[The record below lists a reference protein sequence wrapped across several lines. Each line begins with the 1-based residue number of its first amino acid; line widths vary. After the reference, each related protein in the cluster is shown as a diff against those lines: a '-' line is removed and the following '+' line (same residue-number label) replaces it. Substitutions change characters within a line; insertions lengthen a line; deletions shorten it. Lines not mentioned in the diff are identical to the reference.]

1 MKKYDIFPTE
11 DNLKISID
19 KDITGRN
26 KDIFYLLKL
35 LNLQDGSWSIA
46 IDGAWGTGKTFFVK
60 QCQYM
65 LENLPN
71 HQKLVQKLGVDQD
84 VNIINQKN
92 FRTIYYDAWEHDQNS
107 DPIES
112 ILTCIAQSNWKSNV
126 KETVI
131 KAIDIGVNILAAT
144 TPIGG
149 GIKELKNNLLK
160 NQNSN
165 SLKQLKKEFNET
177 LSELAPENGQLIIFV
192 DELDRCKPTYAVK
205 VLERIKHYFNNPNV
219 TFIFSVDISQLQNTI
234 RRYYGNQFNG
244 YHYLDRFFDIVIK
257 LPEPD
262 LTKYLDNTENIL
274 EIDTLFDG
282 RKNNYYHN
290 FCIELIKHFSLSLR
304 QINHFYLKTNSATYN
319 LINSTLHH
327 GFSYSNHGKFI
338 IYTFILPLMCALNQY
353 DFEAYNNFIDG
364 HALNNTL
371 EILAKS
377 SSFTT
382 YYKNLLGS
390 ESKKNLNMLNEV
402 NKIYNFIFNNSS
414 NTSTLVISEEA
425 SIEWPTGYK
434 DTLIKSCALLSPTVK
449 YEDKINND

>member
-11 DNLKISID
+11 DNLKMSID

-65 LENLPN
+65 LENLPD
-71 HQKLVQKLGVDQD
+71 HQELVQKLGIDHD

-144 TPIGG
+144 TSIGG

-165 SLKQLKKEFNET
+165 NLEQLKKEFNEI
-177 LSELAPENGQLIIFV
+177 LSELAPEDGQLIIFV

-219 TFIFSVDISQLQNTI
+219 TFIFSVDIGQLQNTI

-290 FCIELIKHFSLSLR
+290 FCIELIKFISLSLR

-353 DFEAYNNFIDG
+353 DVEGYNNFIDG
-364 HALNNTL
+364 HASNSTL

-390 ESKKNLNMLNEV
+390 ESQKNLNMLNEV
-402 NKIYNFIFNNSS
+402 NKIYNSIFNNSS
-414 NTSTLVISEEA
+414 NTLTLVISEEA
-425 SIEWPTGYK
+425 SIEWPTRYK
-434 DTLIKSCALLSPTVK
+434 DTLIKSCALLSSTVK